1 MNTRK
6 IASFFFFTPSH
17 SPHRDFMKKGRLTR
31 AGGDLARKI
40 NFYDPQPPKTRSY
53 AEKSTSRWIWLCQ
66 KDRIVTIQQLTL
78 VLGRRARKGAVPL
91 FFLTHRPHPTA
102 NFITSVPRQRWVPN
116 RGNQT
121 AAPLSSGRGT
131 GRERSFYIE
140 TAHSA
145 RRFPLKD
152 IACVLLAQTK
162 DAKIVCV
169 IAVGPD
175 FSTHNLKRLASAR
188 HLIEKTVL
196 LPDCTLQTNQS
207 VKTKKLMMYPPGG
220 TYIVARR

>member
-1 MNTRK
+1 
-6 IASFFFFTPSH
+6 
-17 SPHRDFMKKGRLTR
+17 MKKGRLTR

-53 AEKSTSRWIWLCQ
+53 AEKSTSRWIWLCR

-102 NFITSVPRQRWVPN
+102 NFIHLHAS
-116 RGNQT
+116 
-121 AAPLSSGRGT
+121 AAVGPESREGMKEADGCPSFLGKRDRTRAELLHRKSSQCTQISPQGHRV
-131 GRERSFYIE
+131 R
-140 TAHSA
+140 A
-145 RRFPLKD
+145 P
-152 IACVLLAQTK
+152 CQTK

-175 FSTHNLKRLASAR
+175 FIHT
-188 HLIEKTVL
+188 
-196 LPDCTLQTNQS
+196 QS
-207 VKTKKLMMYPPGG
+207 
-220 TYIVARR
+220 

>member
-1 MNTRK
+1 
-6 IASFFFFTPSH
+6 
-17 SPHRDFMKKGRLTR
+17 MKKERLTR

-53 AEKSTSRWIWLCQ
+53 AEKSTSCWIWLCQ

-91 FFLTHRPHPTA
+91 FTHRPHPTA

-116 RGNQT
+116 SGKQT
-121 AAPLSSGRGT
+121 AAPLPRKGT

-140 TAHSA
+140 KNSQCTQI
-145 RRFPLKD
+145 PLKD

-175 FSTHNLKRLASAR
+175 FIHT
-188 HLIEKTVL
+188 
-196 LPDCTLQTNQS
+196 QS
-207 VKTKKLMMYPPGG
+207 
-220 TYIVARR
+220 

>member
-6 IASFFFFTPSH
+6 IAFFTPSQ

-91 FFLTHRPHPTA
+91 FFLNHRPHPTA

-116 RGNQT
+116 RGKQT
-121 AAPLSSGRGT
+121 AAPLSSERGT

-140 TAHSA
+140 KAHKCTQISPQGHRVRA
-145 RRFPLKD
+145 PCPNKRRKD
-152 IACVLLAQTK
+152 CVCHRGGSRFYPHTILNALL
-162 DAKIVCV
+162 V
-169 IAVGPD
+169 
-175 FSTHNLKRLASAR
+175 LA
-188 HLIEKTVL
+188 IW
-196 LPDCTLQTNQS
+196 
-207 VKTKKLMMYPPGG
+207 
-220 TYIVARR
+220 

>member
-1 MNTRK
+1 
-6 IASFFFFTPSH
+6 
-17 SPHRDFMKKGRLTR
+17 MKKGRLTR

-91 FFLTHRPHPTA
+91 FTHRPHPTA

-116 RGNQT
+116 SGKQT
-121 AAPLSSGRGT
+121 AAPLPRKGT

-140 TAHSA
+140 KTQCTQI
-145 RRFPLKD
+145 PLKD

-175 FSTHNLKRLASAR
+175 FIHT
-188 HLIEKTVL
+188 
-196 LPDCTLQTNQS
+196 QS
-207 VKTKKLMMYPPGG
+207 
-220 TYIVARR
+220 